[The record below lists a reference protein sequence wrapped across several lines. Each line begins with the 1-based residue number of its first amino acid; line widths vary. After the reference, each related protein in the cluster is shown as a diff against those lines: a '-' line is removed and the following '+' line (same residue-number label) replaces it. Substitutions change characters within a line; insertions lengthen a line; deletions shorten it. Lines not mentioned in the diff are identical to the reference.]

1 MNSYTW
7 FWLLY
12 AVTGIVVELVALF
25 NGRQLDTA
33 SETVWHWI
41 TQPFDKTSNNVLIW
55 IGRIGIITFF
65 AWLAV
70 HFGLGWLTT

>member
-1 MNSYTW
+1 MNVYTW

-12 AVTGIVVELVALF
+12 AILGIVVEFVALF
-25 NGRQLDTA
+25 NGRVRDTA
-33 SETVWHWI
+33 SETIWHWI
-41 TQPFDKTSNNVLIW
+41 TKPFDSKPANVAVW

-70 HFGLGWLTT
+70 HFGFGWLTT